1 MPTYRS
7 LTPVFVLIALS
18 PEKPTF
24 DIWQHLVNIS
34 KCSFSY
40 AMKRS
45 REQEAESAL
54 CMSMDEMRLGKRKS
68 TDSDESLESAM
79 RQKCKVSDVR
89 SASQE
94 SEVSMLTVGGD
105 GRGKVTTGRGKKPF
119 ADVMR
124 NTPAFG
130 AGL

>member
-1 MPTYRS
+1 MTLVILVV
-7 LTPVFVLIALS
+7 LTALS

-40 AMKRS
+40 SMKRS
-45 REQEAESAL
+45 REQEAESSL

-79 RQKCKVSDVR
+79 RQKYNVFPESRVVIKV
-89 SASQE
+89 
-94 SEVSMLTVGGD
+94 LIH
-105 GRGKVTTGRGKKPF
+105 
-119 ADVMR
+119 
-124 NTPAFG
+124 
-130 AGL
+130 

>member
-1 MPTYRS
+1 
-7 LTPVFVLIALS
+7 
-18 PEKPTF
+18 
-24 DIWQHLVNIS
+24 
-34 KCSFSY
+34 
-40 AMKRS
+40 MKRS

-94 SEVSMLTVGGD
+94 REVSMLTVGGD
-105 GRGKVTTGRGKKPF
+105 GRGKVTRGRDKKPL
-119 ADVMR
+119 ADVSPCALVMR
-124 NTPAFG
+124 NPP